1 MIIFYPANSINWKS
15 GIIILKALNPMKLYN
30 IMKLGM
36 HPKYFIDG
44 NVRINAKREILW
56 VVVLMITLE
65 GSNKLRYRNNMLM

>member
-1 MIIFYPANSINWKS
+1 
-15 GIIILKALNPMKLYN
+15 MKLYN